1 MIRGPVLPHMR
12 EALWALVSVRLDVI
26 ERGLVLVAEGIDCSA
41 GHAGPVDGLARDANG
56 SPVLVLVANDNDGL
70 LPARTIAAC
79 DFLQRVGDAFGAA
92 VPEGNF
98 CAGRAGRVIVV
109 SGDGG
114 RTAIEALRR
123 LPLAGLEACRLE
135 AFRIGGAE
143 RFAVRWLRAGNA
155 GSAAPFEDVVP
166 GFEVPSAC
174 RSTWEAL
181 EAVARRIDPAV
192 AVDGGRFS
200 RRITWRGRLLGEV
213 VAVDGELRALGSDGI
228 ARGLTGDRDVR
239 SFADS
244 LVRRH
249 AQFTGL
255 ASTVAP
261 REAQVAGSTDR
272 LRPSRAET
280 LRESLQATRISNEE
294 RTALATGF
302 SGEPEDGGS
311 AAVEGAP
318 GQSE

>member
-56 SPVLVLVANDNDGL
+56 APVLLLVATDNDGL

-98 CAGRAGRVIVV
+98 CAGRTGRVIVV

-114 RTAIEALRR
+114 RVAIETLRR
-123 LPLAGLEACRLE
+123 LPLSGLEACRLE

-155 GSAAPFEDVVP
+155 GAAEDVAP
-166 GFEVPSAC
+166 AFEVPAAC
-174 RSTWEAL
+174 RSAWDAL

-213 VAVDGELRALGSDGI
+213 VAVDGELRALGSDGV

-255 ASTVAP
+255 APIAAP
-261 REAQVAGSTDR
+261 REAQGTGSTDR
-272 LRPSRAET
+272 LRPQRVET
-280 LRESLQATRISNEE
+280 LRESLQAMRISTEE
-294 RTALATGF
+294 RTALATGI
-302 SGEPEDGGS
+302 GDELEDGGA
-311 AAVEGAP
+311 AAVEDAAP
-318 GQSE
+318 GQNE

>member
-1 MIRGPVLPHMR
+1 MR
-12 EALWALVSVRLDVI
+12 DALWALVSVRLDAI

-41 GHAGPVDGLARDANG
+41 GQTGLVDGLARDANG
-56 SPVLVLVANDNDGL
+56 APVLLLVATDTDGL

-98 CAGRAGRVIVV
+98 CAGRTGRVIVV

-114 RTAIEALRR
+114 RSAVEMLRR
-123 LPLAGLEACRLE
+123 LPLVGLEACRLE

-143 RFAVRWLRAGNA
+143 RFAVRWLRT
-155 GSAAPFEDVVP
+155 GSALSSVPVEDSAPA
-166 GFEVPSAC
+166 FEVPAAC
-174 RSTWEAL
+174 RSTWDAL
-181 EAVARRIDPAV
+181 ESVARRIDPAV

-228 ARGLTGDRDVR
+228 ARGLAGDRDVR

-255 ASTVAP
+255 APVVAP
-261 REAQVAGSTDR
+261 REAQAAGSTDR
-272 LRPSRAET
+272 LRTARAES
-280 LRESLQATRISNEE
+280 LRESMQAARISNEE
-294 RTALATGF
+294 RNALTAGIG
-302 SGEPEDGGS
+302 GELEDDGTS
-311 AAVEGAP
+311 AVEGARGP
-318 GQSE
+318 SE